1 MEGLKVANV
10 AFNKLKA
17 TVSGLP
23 DGGIV
28 SEVYKKD
35 FVGKISDDLAMPEV
49 MALVWKLLKDEKV
62 AEADKKATLLDFDR
76 VLGLKLGEKIVEEEI
91 PEEIRQLAADRLK
104 AREEKNWAESDRLRD
119 LIKEKGYLVE
129 DLKNDCKIKKI

>member
-1 MEGLKVANV
+1 M
-10 AFNKLKA
+10 
-17 TVSGLP
+17 
-23 DGGIV
+23 
-28 SEVYKKD
+28 
-35 FVGKISDDLAMPEV
+35 
-49 MALVWKLLKDEKV
+49 WKLLKDEKV